1 MRLQANRQLSYR
13 RLLALHRV
21 KQEGRPFATVNC
33 PECEAVLQ
41 AVDKE
46 ALGRRI
52 LLHIKRKHNVA
63 WDEIKENQLWFLRGI
78 GL

>member
-1 MRLQANRQLSYR
+1 MKLQANRQLSYR

-52 LLHIKRKHNVA
+52 LLHVRKKHRGQWN
-63 WDEIKENQLWFLRGI
+63 EIKKDQDQFLQAI